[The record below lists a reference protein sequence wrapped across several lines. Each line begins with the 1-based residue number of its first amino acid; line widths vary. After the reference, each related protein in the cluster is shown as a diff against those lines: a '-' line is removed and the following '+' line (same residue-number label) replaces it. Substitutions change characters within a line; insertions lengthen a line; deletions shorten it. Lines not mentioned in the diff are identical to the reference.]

1 MAIVPH
7 HPFRPQRGQTAANI
21 SPAAHRD
28 ALSVLQ
34 SVTFPGRAPPTRPIG
49 VELLP
54 SLTVARKESLERIL
68 GGFLGLLSTDLQPWH
83 DLWAIAVDSTS
94 VFMEMQA
101 GSIMLVGALD
111 GEKGERELRRRSRIH
126 EWGGAKAQLLGV
138 TDVLSQGEAGASSL
152 EEGKTT
158 VGGMCNKVV
167 RGMIGVMDG
176 RIRWLA
182 QTPVNSTTTTPP
194 NNATLTGSIPT
205 SLSASGPDHALPYPS
220 GLTASAALQSNNQ
233 QVDMDKFFAE
243 FFNNDYDWT
252 SLADLGDPDSTDG
265 GPFQQ

>member
-1 MAIVPH
+1 MHYLPSS
-7 HPFRPQRGQTAANI
+7 PSN
-21 SPAAHRD
+21 SPAERLQH
-28 ALSVLQ
+28 ALQRSYHTSDVLAFFTAQ
-34 SVTFPGRAPPTRPIG
+34 PRPIG
-49 VELLP
+49 IDLTP

-68 GGFLGLLSTDLQPWH
+68 GGYLGLLSADLQPWH

-138 TDVLSQGEAGASSL
+138 ADVLSQGEAGASSL
-152 EEGKTT
+152 EEGETT
-158 VGGMCNKVV
+158 IGDMCNKVV
-167 RGMIGVMDG
+167 RGMISVMDS

-182 QTPVNSTTTTPP
+182 RTPVSSTATTPL
-194 NNATLTGSIPT
+194 NNVTLTGSIPT
-205 SLSASGPDHALPYPS
+205 LLSASGLDHALPCTS
-220 GLTASAALQSNNQ
+220 GLTAGVEDQSNDQ
-233 QVDMDKFFAE
+233 QVDFDKFFVE
-243 FFNNDYDWT
+243 MFNTDYDFS
-252 SLADLGDPDSTDG
+252 SLVDFGDTDPTDN

>member
-1 MAIVPH
+1 MHYLSSSPSL
-7 HPFRPQRGQTAANI
+7 
-21 SPAAHRD
+21 SPAERLQH
-28 ALSVLQ
+28 ALRKSYHTPNVLAFFVAQ
-34 SVTFPGRAPPTRPIG
+34 PRPIG

-101 GSIMLVGALD
+101 GSIILVGALD

-138 TDVLSQGEAGASSL
+138 TDVLLQGEAGASPL
-152 EEGKTT
+152 EEGETT

-167 RGMIGVMDG
+167 KGMISVMDG

-182 QTPVNSTTTTPP
+182 QTPVGSTTTTPL
-194 NNATLTGSIPT
+194 NNTTLTGSIPA
-205 SLSASGPDHALPYPS
+205 SLSASGPDHALPYSS
-220 GLTASAALQSNNQ
+220 GLTASAADQSNDQ

-243 FFNNDYDWT
+243 FFNTDYDWT
-252 SLADLGDPDSTDG
+252 SLVDLGDPGPTDG

>member
-1 MAIVPH
+1 MHYLSSSPSH
-7 HPFRPQRGQTAANI
+7 
-21 SPAAHRD
+21 SPAERLQH
-28 ALSVLQ
+28 ALQKSYHTPDVLAFFMAQ
-34 SVTFPGRAPPTRPIG
+34 PRPIG

-194 NNATLTGSIPT
+194 NNATLTGSIPCRI
-205 SLSASGPDHALPYPS
+205 P
-220 GLTASAALQSNNQ
+220 AA
-233 QVDMDKFFAE
+233 
-243 FFNNDYDWT
+243 
-252 SLADLGDPDSTDG
+252 
-265 GPFQQ
+265 